1 VTLNPDSQW
10 LKPLPQPDNVS
21 RRYWAAAARGEL
33 LIQEC
38 PDCGERQFY
47 PRALCASCGGEPEW
61 LTASG
66 RGVVHTFTVIRQYG
80 MPPFVD
86 ELPYV
91 VAMVELE
98 EGPMI
103 MGNVTG
109 GSVDDVHIGMA
120 VEAHFTKVDD
130 DIGIPYWKPVGVGG
144 QSAKR

>member
-1 VTLNPDSQW
+1 M
-10 LKPLPQPDNVS
+10 
-21 RRYWAAAARGEL
+21 
-33 LIQEC
+33 
-38 PDCGERQFY
+38 
-47 PRALCASCGGEPEW
+47 
-61 LTASG
+61 
-66 RGVVHTFTVIRQYG
+66 VHTFTVIRQYG